1 MEQAVLFLAPA
12 LILLFLSPVLIVVA
26 HFRCHSARLAKN
38 LQRRGTSSAAGRSLH
53 VGVVSLSPASQSPRA
68 LNHVVALAESGKFTV
83 CLHAYGP
90 CPELGY
96 PEVVSFLPISA
107 SLRQKTYSLVRNLV
121 LQTIEVY
128 KSLVMEDATKKYD
141 VVLVNTPPC
150 IPAFLVVLVAARFV
164 HACPVVIDWHN
175 FAYSIMECN
184 GSSKALVAV
193 ARTYEWFLGRAAHGH
208 FCVSRAMSNFLAN
221 NWGIDSVVLYDRP
234 PKSFRRIDDMEAR
247 HALFKSL
254 QNHAGVEPKSGQD
267 ETVATVRNA
276 DGFAIHRSTRPAV
289 IVSST
294 SWTPDED
301 FSLLLKAL
309 RTLDKR
315 LSSMQDGQ
323 KLSSN
328 DVFCSRV
335 LCIIT
340 GRGPM
345 RSSFEKAVS
354 EALMESIDV
363 WFAWLPLEDYP
374 RLLGCADLGI
384 SLHTSSSELDLPMK
398 VVDMLGCGLP
408 VLAYRYK
415 CIEELV
421 KYGKTGFLF
430 RDEQELCDQIFGLL
444 FEEKGSLRRQEVAA
458 FISETFSSPSMRWQ
472 AGWERDAL
480 PLLLK
485 LCAQKPVR

>member
-1 MEQAVLFLAPA
+1 MEQVALFLAPA
-12 LILLFLSPVLIVVA
+12 LLLLVLSPVLIVVA
-26 HFRCHSARLAKN
+26 HVRFHSARLAQN
-38 LQRRGTSSAAGRSLH
+38 LQRRLSSPARRPLH
-53 VGVVSLSPASQSPRA
+53 AGVVSLSPASHSPRA

-90 CPELGY
+90 CPQLGY
-96 PEVVSFLPISA
+96 PEVISFLPIPA
-107 SLRQKTYSLVRNLV
+107 LARQKTSSFVQRV
-121 LQTIEVY
+121 VFQAIEVY
-128 KSLVMEDATKKYD
+128 KSLVMENATKKYD
-141 VVLVNTPPC
+141 IVLVNTPPC
-150 IPAFLVVLVAARFV
+150 IPAFLIVLVAARFV
-164 HACPVVIDWHN
+164 HGCPVVIDWHN

-193 ARTYEWFLGRAAHGH
+193 ARTYEWLLGRAAHGH
-208 FCVSRAMSNFLAN
+208 FCVSRAMSTFLAN
-221 NWGIDSVVLYDRP
+221 NWGIDSCVLYDRP
-234 PKSFRRIDDMEAR
+234 PRSFRRIDDMEVR

-254 QNHAGVEPKSGQD
+254 QHHAGVDVKSGED
-267 ETVATVRNA
+267 ETVATYRNSE
-276 DGFAIHRSTRPAV
+276 GFVVPRSSRPAI

-301 FSLLLKAL
+301 FGILLKAL
-309 RTLDKR
+309 RTLDNR
-315 LSSMQDGQ
+315 LSNMQGGQ
-323 KLSSN
+323 MFSSN
-328 DVFCSRV
+328 DVLCGRV
-335 LCIIT
+335 LCIVT

-345 RSSFEKAVS
+345 RRAFEQAVA
-354 EALMESIDV
+354 EASMKSIDV

-415 CIEELV
+415 CIEELI
-421 KYGKTGFLF
+421 KSGKTGFLF
-430 RDEQELCDQIFGLL
+430 REGQELCDQIFGLL
-444 FEEKGSLRRQEVAA
+444 FEQKGSLRRQEVAA
-458 FISETFSSPSMRWQ
+458 FISESFSSPSMRWQ

-485 LCAQKPVR
+485 LCALNR